1 MPCGMAKT
9 SFKNATGW
17 FWNWKEERKKKRE
30 GGKTKE
36 RKEEGKEEGIRDSKM
51 SKKSHTMCVINIVE
65 NITVPSY
72 WTTMGIGK

>member
-1 MPCGMAKT
+1 MKR
-9 SFKNATGW
+9 
-17 FWNWKEERKKKRE
+17 RKKEKER

-51 SKKSHTMCVINIVE
+51 RKKCHGMCVINIVE
-65 NITVPSY
+65 NITDPSY